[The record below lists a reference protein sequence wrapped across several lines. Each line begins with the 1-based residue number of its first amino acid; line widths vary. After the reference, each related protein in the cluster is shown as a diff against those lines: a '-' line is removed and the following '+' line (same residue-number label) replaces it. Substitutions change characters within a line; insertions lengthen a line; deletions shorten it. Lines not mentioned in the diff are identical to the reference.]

1 MSVGDSGAA
10 GFDADAAS
18 HWPTRVALGTVRTA
32 IDHVDDAL
40 VLLLALRRR
49 LVGAVQ
55 PLKHAAGVP
64 ARDPGRERAVRRRA
78 QRLAHRLGV
87 PDATATSLLELLIA
101 DACRQQGLATDL
113 DQGAATAAY
122 AMIPRMTMIAP
133 ASDGPMR
140 AWLRL
145 LPPPRRFAP
154 LLRMVP
160 ERWPRSL
167 AAAAV
172 AHVLALPLQRGELD
186 FMQGKR
192 LGIEI
197 VDLGLRWVFEL
208 DGRHLRATSAP
219 ADATVRGSAAD
230 LLLLAGR
237 LEDADTLFFQRALV
251 VTGDTELGLTVRN
264 LLERLPWESVPLGL
278 RIALNR
284 GGRFARATR
293 EAHRASR
300 G

>member
-1 MSVGDSGAA
+1 MNIGNHV
-10 GFDADAAS
+10 AAS
-18 HWPTRVALGTVRTA
+18 PVPTRVALGTVRMA

-40 VLLLALRRR
+40 VVLLAVRRG

-55 PLKHAAGVP
+55 PLKHSAGIS

-78 QRLAHRLGV
+78 HRLARRLGV
-87 PDATATSLLELLIA
+87 PDATASSLLELVIA
-101 DACRQQGLATDL
+101 DACRQQGLAADL
-113 DQGAATAAY
+113 DQGAAPETCAI
-122 AMIPRMTMIAP
+122 IPRMTTIPEACDAP
-133 ASDGPMR
+133 AH

-154 LLRMVP
+154 FLRLLP
-160 ERWPRSL
+160 ERWPRDL

-172 AHVLALPLQRGELD
+172 ARVLALPLERGELD
-186 FMQGKR
+186 FMQGRR
-192 LGIEI
+192 LGVEV
-197 VDLGLRWVFEL
+197 VDLGLCWVFEL
-208 DGRHLRATSAP
+208 EGRQLRATSAP

-278 RIALNR
+278 RIGLNR
-284 GGRFARATR
+284 GGRFACAAR
-293 EAHRASR
+293 EAHRACR